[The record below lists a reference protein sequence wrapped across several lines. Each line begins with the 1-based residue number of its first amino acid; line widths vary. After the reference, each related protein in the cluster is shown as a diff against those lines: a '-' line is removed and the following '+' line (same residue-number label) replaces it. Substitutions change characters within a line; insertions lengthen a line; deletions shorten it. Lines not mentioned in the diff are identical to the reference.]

1 MTSEEEPRPY
11 PFSAPHRLDLDP
23 TYAEIRADQGLV
35 RVQPPFGR
43 AAWLATR
50 YEDVKTVLGDPRFSR
65 AAAVGRGDEPSLIPQ
80 GPGPNTIVTT
90 DPPHHT
96 RLRKVV
102 ARAFTQRRIE
112 KLRPR
117 VQEVVDELIDA
128 MEEHGPPVDLVDS
141 FARPQPGK
149 VVFELMGIPYSDREQ
164 VQEWTEIALSTP
176 FSGYTPDEK
185 RAAFGKMRSYMPEVI
200 ERKRGEPGED
210 LLTVLVT
217 ARDDEDRLTEDELV
231 DLAVAVL
238 VTGNETTADQI
249 LNLAWLLLSHPDHL
263 RLLRD
268 QPEMIPQGIDE
279 MLRYVPLS
287 TGAMFPRVATED
299 IQLGSVL
306 VREGE
311 AVLPSMASANR
322 DESVFP
328 GADRLDFNREN
339 NQHLG
344 LGHGVHRC
352 LGAQLARMELHVAFE
367 TLLRRFPDLRLVVP
381 AEEVTWRRGTLHRAP
396 QELLVTW

>member
-1 MTSEEEPRPY
+1 MAGEEEAKRY
-11 PFSAPHRLDLDP
+11 PFSAPHRLDMDP
-23 TYAEIRADQGLV
+23 AYAEIRANEGLI

-65 AAAVGRGDEPSLIPQ
+65 ARALENGDEPSLIPM

-90 DPPHHT
+90 DPPHHS
-96 RLRKVV
+96 RLRRVV
-102 ARAFTQRRIE
+102 AKAFTQRRIE
-112 KLRPR
+112 QLRPR
-117 VQEVVDELIDA
+117 VQEIVDGLIDD
-128 MEEHGPPVDLVDS
+128 MEEKGPPSDLVHD

-149 VVFELMGIPYSDREQ
+149 VVFELMGVPYSDREQ

-176 FSGYTPDEK
+176 FSGYTPEEK
-185 RAAFGKMRSYMPEVI
+185 RAAFGKMRAYMPGVI
-200 ERKRGEPGED
+200 AAKAENPGED

-217 ARDDEDRLTEDELV
+217 ARDDEDRLTEDETV

-249 LNLAWLLLSHPDHL
+249 LNLAWLLLSHPEHL
-263 RLLRD
+263 AMLRAA
-268 QPEMIPQGIDE
+268 PEKIPQAIDE
-279 MLRYVPLS
+279 MLRYVPLA

-299 IQLGSVL
+299 VRLGDVL

-322 DESVFP
+322 DETAFP
-328 GADRLDFNREN
+328 NAGELDFDRES
-339 NQHLG
+339 NQHLA

-352 LGAQLARMELHVAFE
+352 LGAQLARMELQVAFE
-367 TLLRRFPDLRLVVP
+367 SLLDRFPGLRLVKP
-381 AEEVTWRRGTLHRAP
+381 AEEVPWRKGTLHRAP